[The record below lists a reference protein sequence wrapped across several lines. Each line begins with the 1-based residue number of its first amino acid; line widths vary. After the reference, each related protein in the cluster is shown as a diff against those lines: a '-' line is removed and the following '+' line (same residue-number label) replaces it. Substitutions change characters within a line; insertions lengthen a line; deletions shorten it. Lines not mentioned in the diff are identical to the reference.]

1 MTKHIYIMRTKR
13 IPKQTLNTD
22 HCSCE
27 IRMPEYNL
35 ERPAV
40 PGGFRNRQLTY
51 LCTILD
57 DEIHITVTLIVNLLL
72 V

>member
-1 MTKHIYIMRTKR
+1 
-13 IPKQTLNTD
+13 
-22 HCSCE
+22 
-27 IRMPEYNL
+27 MPEYNL